1 MPRSASASC
10 VIVLLLLLLAPI
22 ARAQEPD
29 RIEPVRFDRDHLV
42 LVGEVHLPDGP
53 GPHPGIVL
61 LHGSA
66 PAPRSSPIYQAIA
79 GFFAERGLAT
89 LVFDKRGVG
98 ESAGTYVETPPF
110 EQTAG
115 DGLAAL
121 RALAARPDVDGDRV
135 GVWGVSQG
143 GWIGPLM
150 AATSDDVAFV
160 ISVSGP
166 GVSPFEQSLYQD
178 RMELVEDGWS
188 EHEATEAI
196 AVRRATWRYW
206 QTGEGRAEAE
216 AAVERAKAAPWFE
229 RTGWRP
235 AVRPREE
242 VDDASKAWLEVASY
256 DPVSV
261 AERVTVPVLHV
272 YGGKDRHIPVAAS
285 VDALTAAYARG
296 GNADAAFVLFP
307 EGGHGIQRVAGE
319 WQCIDCPHEMHDF
332 EPVPGYLEVMAGWL
346 EARLRPA
353 GP

>member
-1 MPRSASASC
+1 MFRSAPAAS
-10 VIVLLLLLLAPI
+10 VIVLLLLLLPTI
-22 ARAQEPD
+22 ARAQERD
-29 RIEPVRFDRDHLV
+29 RIEPLRFDRDQLV

-66 PAPRSSPIYQAIA
+66 PVPRSSPIYQAIA
-79 GFFAERGLAT
+79 RFFADHGLAT

-98 ESAGTYVETPPF
+98 DSAGEYVETPPF
-110 EQTAG
+110 DQTAG

-121 RALAARPDVDGDRV
+121 RALAARPDVDAGRV

-178 RMELVEDGWS
+178 QMELVEDGWT
-188 EHEATEAI
+188 EAEAAAAI

-216 AAVERAKAAPWFE
+216 AAVERAKATPWFE
-229 RTGWRP
+229 RLGWP
-235 AVRPREE
+235 EGVRPREE
-242 VDDASKAWLEVASY
+242 VDDASAAWLEVASY
-256 DPVSV
+256 DPVPV
-261 AERVTVPVLHV
+261 AERVAVPVLHV

-307 EGGHGIQRVAGE
+307 EGGHGIQKVEGA

-332 EPVPGYLEVMAGWL
+332 EPVPGYLEAMAGWL
-346 EARLRPA
+346 QAHLRPA